1 MNTWIAISLGA
12 CLGALGRWR
21 LGLWL
26 NQGGAWLPWGTLA
39 ANWIG
44 AYAIG
49 WAVVWFQQHPDL
61 DPAWRLALITGVL
74 GALTTFSTFSL
85 ETVQLLQED
94 RWAQAISTVALHL
107 MGSLALTWLGM
118 RQASAWL
125 A

>member
-1 MNTWIAISLGA
+1 
-12 CLGALGRWR
+12 
-21 LGLWL
+21 
-26 NQGGAWLPWGTLA
+26 
-39 ANWIG
+39 
-44 AYAIG
+44 
-49 WAVVWFQQHPDL
+49 
-61 DPAWRLALITGVL
+61 L

-94 RWAQAISTVALHL
+94 RWAQAVSTVALHL

>member
-1 MNTWIAISLGA
+1 MITWMAIAGGA
-12 CLGALGRWR
+12 ALGALGRWR

-26 NQGGAWLPWGTLA
+26 NHGGAWLPWGTLA

-49 WAVVWFQQHPDL
+49 WAVVWFQQQPGL
-61 DPAWRLALITGVL
+61 DPVWRLALITGVL

-85 ETVQLLQED
+85 ETVELLQQE
-94 RWAQAISTVALHL
+94 RWGTALSGVALHL
-107 MGSLALTWLGM
+107 LGSLGLTWLGM
-118 RQASAWL
+118 RHASAWL